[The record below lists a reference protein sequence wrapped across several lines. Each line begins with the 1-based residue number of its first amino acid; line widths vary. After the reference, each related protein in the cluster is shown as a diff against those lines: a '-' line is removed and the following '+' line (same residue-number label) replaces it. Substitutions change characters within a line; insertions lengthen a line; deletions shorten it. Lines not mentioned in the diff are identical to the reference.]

1 MTKPNDNSQAAQPL
15 GLPLNDGLGVDEY
28 RKQCEQEWQPTEQ
41 ELKCVELAER
51 YHHEAEAYDR
61 LVCTGPVLHGSVM
74 PADHRELAMVNGNAA
89 RLRKQIMAEAAAHG
103 ISPQDMARAIG
114 RHA

>member
-1 MTKPNDNSQAAQPL
+1 MSNDATPAKVRL
-15 GLPLNDGLGVDEY
+15 TDGLGVAEY
-28 RKQCEQEWQPTEQ
+28 RALYEQELQPTAQ
-41 ELKCVELAER
+41 ELKCVELAKR

-61 LVCTGPVLHGSVM
+61 TVCTGPVMRGSVM

-89 RLRKQIMAEAAAHG
+89 RLRKQIMAEAATHG
-103 ISPQDMARAIG
+103 ISTKDMARAIG

>member
-1 MTKPNDNSQAAQPL
+1 MTDDTTPAKVRFT
-15 GLPLNDGLGVDEY
+15 DGLGVASH
-28 RKQCEQEWQPTEQ
+28 RAMFEQEWQPTAQ
-41 ELKCVELAER
+41 DLKTLELAER

-61 LVCTGPVLHGSVM
+61 TVCTGPVLHGSVM
-74 PADHRELAMVNGNAA
+74 PANHRELALVNGNAV
-89 RLRKQIMAEAAAHG
+89 RLRKQIMAEAATHG

>member
-1 MTKPNDNSQAAQPL
+1 MTDDATPAKVRL
-15 GLPLNDGLGVDEY
+15 TDGLGVAEY
-28 RKQCEQEWQPTEQ
+28 RALYEQEWQPTAQ

-61 LVCTGPVLHGSVM
+61 TVCTGPVMHGSVM

-89 RLRKQIMAEAAAHG
+89 RLRKKIMAEAATHG

>member
-1 MTKPNDNSQAAQPL
+1 MTDEATPAKVRL
-15 GLPLNDGLGVDEY
+15 TDGLGVAEY
-28 RKQCEQEWQPTEQ
+28 RKRFEQEWQPTEQ
-41 ELKCVELAER
+41 ELKAVELAER

-61 LVCTGPVLHGSVM
+61 TVCTGPVLHGSVM
-74 PADHRELAMVNGNAA
+74 PADHRELALVNGNAA

-103 ISPQDMARAIG
+103 ISAQDMARAIG